1 MATKKVKAS
10 VKATVSAKT
19 EITKI
24 TAKNTKNATAGVKQF
39 YTDKP
44 AELLIGLLASV
55 SGQKIID
62 KDLRV
67 ASKNNASA
75 RRSWCVMNKA
85 VKIDWLTVQ
94 KIDGVKAGQATPAD
108 RPDNSVRARIH
119 SLRSVI
125 PNAKKVGYVR
135 VLDAY
140 TAKKNPTH
148 PDSQKVYVYRI
159 AWSDRFGGGQPP
171 PNTQPTLR

>member
-44 AELLIGLLASV
+44 ALVLIGTLADI

-62 KDLRV
+62 KDLRT
-67 ASKNNASA
+67 ATKNNAQA
-75 RRSWCVMNKA
+75 RRQWCLTNKA
-85 VKIDWLTVQ
+85 IKVDWLAVQ
-94 KIDGVKAGQATPAD
+94 KIDGIKAGKATPAD
-108 RPDNSVRARIH
+108 RPDNSLRARIH

-148 PDSQKVYVYRI
+148 PDSQKVFVYRI
-159 AWSDRFGGGQPP
+159 A
-171 PNTQPTLR
+171 

>member
-1 MATKKVKAS
+1 MATKKAS
-10 VKATVSAKT
+10 AKIKVNVSAKT
-19 EITKI
+19 EMTKI
-24 TAKNTKNATAGVKQF
+24 TGKNAKNATAGVKQF

-55 SGQKIID
+55 AGHKIID
-62 KDLRV
+62 KDLRI
-67 ASKNNASA
+67 ATKNNAQA
-75 RRSWCVMNKA
+75 RRTWCEMNKA
-85 VKIDWLTVQ
+85 IKIDWLAVQ
-94 KIDGVKAGQATPAD
+94 KIDGIKAGKATPAD
-108 RPDNSVRARIH
+108 RPDNSVRARIL

-159 AWSDRFGGGQPP
+159 A
-171 PNTQPTLR
+171 

>member
-1 MATKKVKAS
+1 MATKKASAKVK
-10 VKATVSAKT
+10 VTISAKT
-19 EITKI
+19 EMTKI
-24 TAKNTKNATAGVKQF
+24 TGKNTKNATAGVKQF

-85 VKIDWLTVQ
+85 VKVDWLAVQ

-159 AWSDRFGGGQPP
+159 A
-171 PNTQPTLR
+171 